1 MNEETLILTPSALFD
16 VLSQIEELKG
26 HEIQVEQ
33 NDEGIYI
40 KIDENKY
47 NLQPGTE
54 LSDVDDEIVD
64 VIEDINEDGYE
75 AIDNSEE
82 YSDEEPVEGGIIK
95 ELIKTLAIGGL
106 VRLTKNALTN

>member
-40 KIDENKY
+40 QIDTNKY

-82 YSDEEPVEGGIIK
+82 YPDEEPVEGGIIK

-106 VRLTKNALTN
+106 VRLTKNALSN